1 MKGTTGRRI
10 RRESAIT
17 RIEKTILAH
26 EANTDLTKRIV
37 EDHIE
42 STSEKFMKFDP
53 NFSEEQ
59 IEKFRKKKIERNK
72 ITLEN
77 TKNNL
82 NK

>member
-17 RIEKTILAH
+17 RIQKTILAH
-26 EANTDLTKRIV
+26 EANTDLTKRII
-37 EDHIE
+37 EDHAE
-42 STSEKFMKFDP
+42 SGSKKYMKFDP
-53 NFSEEQ
+53 NLSEEQ
-59 IEKFRKKKIERNK
+59 IEKLRKKKIERNK

>member
-1 MKGTTGRRI
+1 MKGREGKRN
-10 RRESAIT
+10 RRESAIN

-26 EANTDLTKRIV
+26 EANTDLTKRIIK
-37 EDHIE
+37 DHAE

-82 NK
+82 RK